1 VTRAYLRLDPDL
13 LDHKVSYPDGAFRA
27 FVETLCLAEQQPR
40 RGTFKNERLLRV
52 LLERR
57 ARWVP
62 YLIEHEDLIPRSD
75 GSFYVDGWD
84 EWQEGDWKVHERVGR
99 IRGRHGAL
107 VEDRTPGAIR
117 TANWRLRNAVFER
130 DAYTCRYCGNGS
142 YPRDWLILEH
152 VEPKGPTTE
161 ENLVTACRP
170 CNKLKGDRNP
180 LQAGMPLRDVSLSDA
195 SPNPV
200 TLHGG
205 KRLAVSGGGKQ
216 TNGVTPHLTEEER
229 TEAIA
234 HNRSLIEETQDPAIA
249 RAARKALEK
258 LGAQP

>member
-1 VTRAYLRLDPDL
+1 MTRAYLRLDPEL
-13 LDHKVSYPDGAFRA
+13 LDHKGSYPDGAFRA

-62 YLIEHEDLIPRSD
+62 YLIEHEDLIRGD
-75 GSFYVDGWD
+75 NGSLYVDGWT
-84 EWQEGDWKVHERVGR
+84 EWQEGDWKVHERIARV
-99 IRGRHGAL
+99 
-107 VEDRTPGAIR
+107 
-117 TANWRLRNAVFER
+117 RNRKTRNVTVPTVTNGTVPTVLARAAEAV
-130 DAYTCRYCGNGS
+130 S
-142 YPRDWLILEH
+142 
-152 VEPKGPTTE
+152 
-161 ENLVTACRP
+161 
-170 CNKLKGDRNP
+170 
-180 LQAGMPLRDVSLSDA
+180 
-195 SPNPV
+195 
-200 TLHGG
+200 G
-205 KRLAVSGGGKQ
+205 KRLAVSGGGAPLQ
-216 TNGVTPHLTEEER
+216 NGSPPLSDEER